1 MIVFDGVDITT
12 VAPVR
17 IDDISISS
25 VSLEPTARDRAIAG
39 GADFVRMRDGIRTV
53 EITFAILE
61 DDRVTRSEYI
71 QGLKAWA
78 RRDAECMMQFAHVPD
93 KYLMCVCN
101 GFPEPSV
108 RQWWENTLRLT
119 FTCYDNPYW
128 TSVYAR
134 SVACGTQFHAMGD
147 AVPLMRIERTLDA
160 SASNQSYSDGTNTM
174 TFSTI
179 PAGDMVIDL
188 NHQTAAVGNNS
199 IMQYYGLTSRFIV
212 PKTGTQTITG
222 TGTVVFRERWV

>member
-1 MIVFDGVDITT
+1 MIVFDGVDIAA

-39 GADFVRMRDGIRTV
+39 GADFVRMRDGTRTV

-61 DDRVTRSEYI
+61 DDRTTRAEYI
-71 QGLKAWA
+71 QALKAWA

-93 KYLMCVCN
+93 KYLMCVCT

-108 RQWWENTLRLT
+108 RQWWEPTLRLK
-119 FTCYDNPYW
+119 FTCYNNPYW
-128 TSVYAR
+128 NSVSER
-134 SVACGTQFHAMGD
+134 SIACGTQFFAQGD
-147 AVPLMRIERTLDA
+147 ALPLMRIERVLDA
-160 SASNQSYSDGTNTM
+160 SASNQSYSDGTDTM

-179 PAGDMVIDL
+179 PAGNLVIDL
-188 NHQTAAVGNNS
+188 NKQTAAVGGTS
-199 IMQYYGLTSRFIV
+199 VMQYYAFTSNFIR

-222 TGTVVFRERWV
+222 TGTVKVRERWV

>member
-1 MIVFDGVDITT
+1 MIIFDGVDIAS

-17 IDDISISS
+17 IDDIMISPIA
-25 VSLEPTARDRAIAG
+25 LEPVARSRAINAG
-39 GADFVRMRDGIRTV
+39 AEFVRMRDGARTI

-61 DDRVTRSEYI
+61 DNPIARNEQINALRT
-71 QGLKAWA
+71 WA
-78 RRDAECMMQFAHVPD
+78 KRDAEYRMEFSHVPD
-93 KYLMCVCN
+93 KYLMAVCT

-108 RQWWENTLRLT
+108 RQWWQPSLRLV
-119 FTCYDNPYW
+119 FTCFNNPFW
-128 TSVYAR
+128 NSIAER
-134 SVACGTQFHAMGD
+134 SAACGAELNVRGN
-147 AVPLMRIERTLDA
+147 APPLMRIERTLDA